1 MIRSAL
7 ARSAAVDH
15 DQQLHE
21 VVVHRRA
28 GRLNEKHVAAAD
40 VFVDLAGDFAVG
52 EFAERD
58 VAQRHAEV
66 IGDPLGERLI
76 GGAAEDFEV
85 VHGDATVVE

>member
-7 ARSAAVDH
+7 ARLQLSIMIK
-15 DQQLHE
+15 QLHQ
-21 VVVHRRA
+21 VLVHRRA

-58 VAQRHAEV
+58 VAQRHAQVSV
-66 IGDPLGERLI
+66 IRFASD
-76 GGAAEDFEV
+76 
-85 VHGDATVVE
+85 